1 MQTKEA
7 NLIEI
12 TRTRALATVL
22 IVLGHSFAF
31 YAAGEGS
38 WRIHSA
44 VGIPA
49 YGYCATL
56 CSTIGLASFV
66 IISGY
71 LYAYFLYF
79 KGRYTDSK
87 TFLLKKYR
95 RLLVPY
101 IIWGATQI
109 VLMPDQYGPSTL
121 LNGAA
126 HLWFL
131 PMLAVVFTVFALT
144 KRLWFKAST
153 VQETL
158 LLAAL
163 VALFALSKALRT
175 YGIFPPPILK
185 QALYFMPLFYLGMLT
200 AKENLRS
207 KLDRQPLYARYIYS
221 LSAIGIISVC
231 IVLGIKVGINMFSSA
246 VLVLL
251 MLSVFATKSCNKSL
265 PTAVKSIADN
275 SMAIYVLHHILIWF
289 AIRYACVANTLTAW
303 GYWGAPAIFLV
314 AFSVSWISAVCI
326 RKTGAYKLLFG

>member
-1 MQTKEA
+1 MQIEET

-12 TRTRALATVL
+12 TRARALATVL

-31 YAAGEGS
+31 YTAGEGS

-79 KGRYTDSK
+79 KGRYADTK

-101 IIWGATQI
+101 IIWGAVQV
-109 VLMPDQYGPSTL
+109 VLMPDQYGPNTL

-131 PMLAVVFTVFALT
+131 PMLAVVFIIFALT
-144 KRLWFKAST
+144 KHLWFRASAG
-153 VQETL
+153 QEAL

-163 VALFALSKALRT
+163 VVLFALSKALRS
-175 YGIFPPPILK
+175 YGIFPPPVLK

-200 AKENLRS
+200 AKENIIS
-207 KLDRQPLYARYIYS
+207 KLNRLSIYARYIYG
-221 LSAIGIISVC
+221 LSAIGSISIC

-251 MLSVFATKSCNKSL
+251 MLSVFATKSCNKMLL
-265 PTAVKSIADN
+265 PVVKNIADN
-275 SMAIYVLHHILIWF
+275 SMAIYVLHHIFIWF
-289 AIRYACVANTLTAW
+289 AIRYACVAYILNAW
-303 GYWGAPAIFLV
+303 GYWGAPIIFLV
-314 AFSVSWISAVCI
+314 AFSVSWTSAACI
-326 RKTGAYKLLFG
+326 RKAGAYKLLFG